1 MNIQEHLSFIKY
13 DSSLLC
19 SLVGGSNLYGLATA
33 DSDVDYRGLFV
44 ARAPL
49 HKSGLHTIT
58 NIVTNSPH
66 DATYY
71 EIGHYMSLLRKS
83 NTQVMEILFAPHES
97 FTYRSSFMIELYHYR
112 YSLINTEVLK
122 NSLRGY
128 VYSELKLAT
137 GERSG
142 RLGGKRKDA
151 VLNYGFSPKNFVQI
165 LRLCEVGKRFFESGE
180 YVVNVADFGTEFH
193 MLLLDIKTNPSSYTC
208 ETLEKLVSDS
218 FAELN
223 LVMDRS
229 KLDYDFNENLAAE
242 LILGAREL

>member
-1 MNIQEHLSFIKY
+1 MNINEHPAFKRY
-13 DSSLLC
+13 DSALLC
-19 SLVGGSNLYGLATA
+19 ELVGGSNLYGLATS

-44 ARAPL
+44 ARSPL
-49 HKSGLHTIT
+49 HASGLQTIT
-58 NIVTNSPH
+58 NIVTVAPH

-83 NTQVMEILFAPHES
+83 NTQVMEILFAPQES
-97 FTYRSSFMIELYHYR
+97 FTYRSSFMIQLHHYR

-165 LRLCEVGKRFFESGE
+165 LRLCEVGKRFFETGE
-180 YVVNVADFGTEFH
+180 YVVNAAGFGAEFH
-193 MLLLDIKTNPSSYTC
+193 ALLLDIKTNPSSYTC
-208 ETLEKLVSDS
+208 ETLEKLVAES
-218 FAELN
+218 FGELN
-223 LVMDRS
+223 GVIDNS
-229 KLDYDFNENLAAE
+229 KLRYDYDENLAAE
-242 LILGAREL
+242 LILEARGL